1 MTPAVNPFRHEPTG
15 TWSYVVSDPRTRLC
29 AIIDPVLDFDAKSGR
44 SWTAAAD
51 AIASFVRDQSLTNT
65 WILETHAHAD
75 HLSAAP
81 WLQAAVGGQ
90 IAIGQGI
97 RAVQRTFREILNLGP
112 EFPVD
117 GRQFNRLLAD
127 GDEFAVGS
135 LAARAIP
142 TPGHTSDSLS
152 YLIGD
157 ALFTGDS
164 LFMPD
169 GGTARCDFPGGDAKV
184 LYASIR
190 RLYELPAS
198 TRVFVC
204 HDYGPGGDA
213 KVLYASIR
221 RLYELPAS
229 TRVFVCHDYGPGGR
243 EPRCETTIGAQRAG
257 NIHLRDGVTEQEF
270 VELRTRRDAGL
281 DLPALLYPSVQFN
294 IRGGRPPPA
303 ESNRCHY
310 LKLPFSG
317 PA

>member
-15 TWSYVVSDPRTRLC
+15 TWSYVVADPRTNMS
-29 AIIDPVLDFDAKSGR
+29 AIIDPVLDFDARSGR
-44 SWTAAAD
+44 SWTDAAD
-51 AIASFVRDQSLTNT
+51 AIASFVHDQSLTNL
-65 WILETHAHAD
+65 WVLETHAHAD

-81 WLQAAVGGQ
+81 YLQAAVGGQ

-97 RAVQRTFREILNLGP
+97 RAVQRAFREILNLGP

-127 GDEFAVGS
+127 GDEFAIGS

-164 LFMPD
+164 IFMPD

-190 RLYELPAS
+190 RLY
-198 TRVFVC
+198 
-204 HDYGPGGDA
+204 D
-213 KVLYASIR
+213 
-221 RLYELPAS
+221 LPAS

-243 EPRCETTIGAQRAG
+243 EPRCETTIAAQREG

-281 DLPALLYPSVQFN
+281 DPPTLLYPSVQFN

-303 ESNRCHY
+303 ESNGRCY
-310 LKLPFSG
+310 LKLPLSSLD
-317 PA
+317 A